1 MLGRV
6 RKFLAWK
13 QAFAFTLASELVFPD
28 AVQCV
33 GITFHECH
41 ACLSRIAREPRPW
54 TQQSFGPVEWLS
66 PSMIGRDL
74 LSLLPEVSLTLTIE
88 EIAEVQAW
96 FGARGK
102 FPAYR
107 L

>member
-1 MLGRV
+1 MRRPG
-6 RKFLAWK
+6 
-13 QAFAFTLASELVFPD
+13 QFP
-28 AVQCV
+28 
-33 GITFHECH
+33 GITFHERH

-74 LSLLPEVSLTLTIE
+74 LSLLPEGSPSLTIE

-96 FGARGK
+96 FGGRGK
-102 FPAYR
+102 FPAFR